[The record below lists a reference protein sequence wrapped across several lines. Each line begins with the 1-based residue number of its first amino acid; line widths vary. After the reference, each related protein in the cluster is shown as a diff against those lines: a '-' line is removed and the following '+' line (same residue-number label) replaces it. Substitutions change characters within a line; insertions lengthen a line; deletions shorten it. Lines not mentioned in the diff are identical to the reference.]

1 MKILITL
8 LATRLRAKAFGLVS
22 RGLARLLM
30 ALVASRLRPATARA
44 AAPSGRRAPAGD
56 GRTIDGEYR
65 RLRNDR

>member
-1 MKILITL
+1 MKFLITL

-30 ALVASRLRPATARA
+30 ALIASRLKPA
-44 AAPSGRRAPAGD
+44 AARTAAPDMQRTPAGG

-65 RLRNDR
+65 RLGNGH